1 MKQRTHREALAER
14 SAPTLA
20 RSACSL
26 TRTTRFARR
35 PALALDASR
44 GARRTT
50 TDPNHSRGARTLHAI
65 VYTPSKGEASRPPH
79 RAPEWGEARLSRKEG
94 DAYAAWRRC
103 SAAREDQ
110 SQERRETARRERGR
124 TDDAG
129 ELVDLALGAA
139 EGSELCVE
147 TAQNES
153 ARPQGEGKHARLSA
167 RRRPPCLVLLDLVG
181 PTSRPAPPRRQ
192 PHSHLLR
199 LPEHAQPH
207 SESRGADVRA
217 SWSACE
223 PSCPASARGWVSSPS
238 PQLDTGS
245 EGTHLGVADQ
255 LHDATLVRGEAGNLS
270 HEERVSSSRGTAQ
283 ESERDDA
290 PRGRST

>member
-1 MKQRTHREALAER
+1 MPSCTHRVKGKPVVRRTELPSGGRQGCRGRKA
-14 SAPTLA
+14 T
-20 RSACSL
+20 L
-26 TRTTRFARR
+26 TR
-35 PALALDASR
+35 R
-44 GARRTT
+44 G
-50 TDPNHSRGARTLHAI
+50 GA
-65 VYTPSKGEASRPPH
+65 
-79 RAPEWGEARLSRKEG
+79 ARLRGRTRVRGGLSG
-94 DAYAAWRRC
+94 
-103 SAAREDQ
+103 
-110 SQERRETARRERGR
+110 RRETARRERGR

-147 TAQNES
+147 TVQNES
-153 ARPQGEGKHARLSA
+153 ARAQGEGKHARLSA
-167 RRRPPCLVLLDLVG
+167 RRRPPCLVLLHLVG
-181 PTSRPAPPRRQ
+181 PTSRPALSHRRPP
-192 PHSHLLR
+192 PLFLLHD
-199 LPEHAQPH
+199 HAQPH
-207 SESRGADVRA
+207 NESRSADVRA

-245 EGTHLGVADQ
+245 EGTDLGVADQ